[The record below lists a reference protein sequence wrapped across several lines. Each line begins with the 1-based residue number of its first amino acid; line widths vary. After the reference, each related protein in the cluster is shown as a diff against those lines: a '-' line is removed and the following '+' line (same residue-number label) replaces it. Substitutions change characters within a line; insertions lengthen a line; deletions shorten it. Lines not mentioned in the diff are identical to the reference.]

1 MSAALQEERTFSE
14 VKRLCCAGMD
24 GPELLG
30 RVVER
35 LRPAVRFEAY
45 CASTADPA
53 SGLITHS
60 LADETFGAKEAA
72 VFFERLYFEHDI
84 DLFRAMARA
93 QAPPVLLLSETAG
106 RPEDSP
112 RYRELL
118 GPLGLAHEMR
128 GVFVAGGR
136 MWGSMDLIRGRDSPD
151 YAPREVALLK
161 RIAPHLAVGL
171 KGAALRA
178 RGGPASDTATAV
190 PGVLTLD
197 ASGRVV
203 QHTPAA
209 ERWLRELGELR
220 AGWSEW
226 EGLPQAVRSVALGLK
241 RALRPLSERD
251 REVVPQLSV
260 RGRSG
265 RWLTLY
271 GSLTE
276 PSDGRAGETVIVVEP
291 SKPEEIAWLNVA
303 AYALTPREE
312 EIAGLVARGLSTR
325 EISAHLFV
333 SEYTVQNHLR
343 GVFEKVGVRS
353 RRELVKRLFFDGLYP
368 SLFGQGV

>member
-1 MSAALQEERTFSE
+1 MKVALQEERTFSE
-14 VKRLCCAGMD
+14 VKRLCCAGLD

-35 LRPAVRFEAY
+35 LRPAVRFDAY

-72 VFFERLYFEHDI
+72 VFFERLYFEHDL
-84 DLFRAMARA
+84 DLFRGMTHARA
-93 QAPPVLLLSETAG
+93 PVLLLSETVE
-106 RPEDSP
+106 RLEDSL

-118 GPLGLAHEMR
+118 GPLGLAHEVR

-136 MWGSMDLIRGRDSPD
+136 MWGSVDLIRGKGSPD
-151 YAPREVALLK
+151 YAPHEVALLK
-161 RIAPHLAVGL
+161 RLIPHLAAGL
-171 KGAALRA
+171 KSATLRA
-178 RGGPASDTATAV
+178 RAPASDTASAV

-197 ASGRVV
+197 TAGRVA

-220 AGWSEW
+220 AGWREW
-226 EGLPQAVRSVALGLK
+226 EGLPQAVRSVAIGLK
-241 RALRPLSERD
+241 KTLSPLSERD
-251 REVVPQLSV
+251 REIVPQLRV

-265 RWLTLY
+265 RWLTFY

-276 PSDGRAGETVIVVEP
+276 PSDGRAGETMIVIEP

-312 EIAGLVARGLSTR
+312 EIAGLVARGFSTR
-325 EISAHLFV
+325 QISTNLYI
-333 SEYTVQNHLR
+333 SEYTVQNHLSR
-343 GVFEKVGVRS
+343 AFEKVGVRS
-353 RRELVKRLFFDGLYP
+353 RRELVKKLFFDSLYP
-368 SLFGQGV
+368 SLFG

>member
-1 MSAALQEERTFSE
+1 MNAALQEERTFSE
-14 VKRLCCAGMD
+14 VKRLCCAGLD
-24 GPELLG
+24 GPELLE
-30 RVVER
+30 RVVRR
-35 LRPAVRFEAY
+35 LRPAVGFEAY

-60 LADETFGAKEAA
+60 LADDSFGAKEAA
-72 VFFERLYFEHDI
+72 VFFERLYFEHDL
-84 DLFRAMARA
+84 DLLRGMTRA
-93 QAPPVLLLSETAG
+93 QDSVLLLSETVE
-106 RPEDSP
+106 RPEDSL

-118 GPLGLAHEMR
+118 GPLGLAHEAR

-136 MWGSMDLIRGRDSPD
+136 MWGSMDLIRAKGSQD
-151 YAPREVALLK
+151 YGPREVAFLK
-161 RIAPHLAVGL
+161 RTAPHLAAGL
-171 KGAALRA
+171 KAAALRA
-178 RGGPASDTATAV
+178 RAPASDTASAV

-197 ASGRVV
+197 PSGHVA

-220 AGWSEW
+220 AGWREW
-226 EGLPQAVRSVALGLK
+226 ERLPQAVRSVAICLK
-241 RALRPLSERD
+241 RALSPHSERD
-251 REVVPQLSV
+251 REAVPQLRV

-276 PSDGRAGETVIVVEP
+276 PSDGRAGETVIVIEP

-325 EISAHLFV
+325 QISARLFV
-333 SEYTVQNHLR
+333 SEHTVQNHLR

-368 SLFGQGV
+368 SLFG